1 MTKDEIA
8 AILREA
14 RIDAGLTQKEAAQK
28 IGRKQQT
35 IW

>member
-28 IGRKQQT
+28 LVVSSKL
-35 IW
+35 

>member
-14 RIDAGLTQKEAAQK
+14 RIDALYYKLKFSQFC
-28 IGRKQQT
+28 T
-35 IW
+35 I